1 MNSDKPVGFLE
12 RHGADLIDAGYDI
25 IPIKRGEKRPPFTGW
40 EKIRATKRTL
50 NSWLD
55 DGYGRC
61 GVGFIAANTPGVDI
75 DVRDEELAVY
85 LEEWVHEHIAM
96 APVRVGQAP
105 KRLLMFRADEPFPKI
120 NSKTYISPDGE
131 KHKVEILGDGQQ
143 YVAFHIHPETGKEF
157 QWLYKDGPLVTEHD
171 DLPLLTHAQAQ
182 SIVDEFEAQA
192 EARGWEEKRR
202 TPKTSNLPA
211 VVSTRRGRDVFL
223 EDTSKTDISDDE
235 LHAKLL
241 LVPAQA
247 DYDGWIQIGMALY
260 HQFDGG
266 ERGLELWHEW
276 SELTYPDEYDADE
289 IDDKWKRGKLSINN
303 KGRAP
308 VTARLIIKLAKEN
321 EERIA
326 TEVLAELTKEINA
339 AQTVPNLRQAAEK
352 VKKVELDAASRE
364 GLAGLVQSRFKSI
377 TGQALSIRTARDMVR
392 YENPETRELP
402 RWLEDWCYLKS
413 EDKFYNSRTGELV
426 TPSAF
431 NTAYS
436 RFMLTKQDVLEGR
449 SVPERLPVHVA
460 TNVHQIPV
468 LSAKRYMPGQDS
480 VFTMDGVQYANTYS
494 ERNVP
499 EVPDEL
505 TKRDKRNIERVKA
518 HFTHLFPDERE
529 AGILLDYLAFI
540 VQNPGQRKRWSALIQ
555 GVEGDGKTFFAML
568 LGVVLGG
575 ENVKVVTPKT
585 VQTDFNG
592 WAEGAQV
599 VFIDEIRLHGHNRY
613 DVLNQVKPLITNDVI
628 EIHRKGQDPYNIP
641 NMAAYLLAT
650 NFRDALPLDDNDSR
664 YFVLFSRFQT
674 KEALAAFMAKN
685 PDYYDELYAAL
696 AESPGALRG
705 WLLNHEIGPE
715 VRSGGRAPASRAKA
729 YMAMMAKPEEQN
741 AIEEVLDSSM
751 RLDISRTLLSA
762 TDLTELIYDTG
773 FEVPQ
778 TSKLNK
784 LLSNMGFTLLGKF
797 RVNGRLRRY
806 WSMTPERFMKNG
818 EADSTLIREYAE
830 SDL

>member
-1 MNSDKPVGFLE
+1 MNSDKPTGFLE
-12 RHGADLIDAGYDI
+12 RYGADLIDAGYDI

-40 EKIRATKRTL
+40 EKIRATKRDL
-50 NSWLD
+50 RGWLD

-61 GVGFIAANTPGVDI
+61 GVGLIAANTPGVDI
-75 DVRDEELAVY
+75 DVRDDELSRHM
-85 LEEWVHEHIAM
+85 EEWVHENIAM
-96 APVRVGQAP
+96 APVRVGHAP

-120 NSKTYISPDGE
+120 NSQTYIDENGE

-143 YVAFHIHPETGKEF
+143 FVAFHIHPETGKEF
-157 QWLYKDGPLVTEHD
+157 KWLYKDGPLVTEHD

-192 EARGWEEKRR
+192 EARGWQVKRR
-202 TPKTSNLPA
+202 TPKTANLHA
-211 VVSTRRGRDVFL
+211 VVSSRRGRDVFL
-223 EDTSKTDISDDE
+223 EDTNKTDISDDE

-247 DYDGWIQIGMALY
+247 DYDGWLQIGMALY
-260 HQFDGG
+260 HQYDGG
-266 ERGLELWHEW
+266 DRGLELWHEW
-276 SELTYPDEYDADE
+276 SELAYPDEYDADE

-326 TEVLAELTKEINA
+326 TETLAELTKEINA
-339 AQTVPNLRQAAEK
+339 AQSLPQLREAADK
-352 VKKVELDAASRE
+352 VKKVELDTASRE
-364 GLAGLVQSRFKSI
+364 GLAGLVQTKFKNI
-377 TGQALSIRTARDMVR
+377 THQSLSIRIARDMVR
-392 YENPETRELP
+392 YESHDVRDLP

-413 EDKFYNSRTGELV
+413 EDKFYNSRTSEAV
-426 TPSAF
+426 SPSAF

-449 SVPERLPVHVA
+449 SVPDRLPAHVA
-460 TNVHQIPV
+460 TNIYQIPV
-468 LSAKRYMPGQDS
+468 LSAKRYMPGLDS

-494 ERNVP
+494 DRNVP
-499 EVPDEL
+499 EVPEEL
-505 TKRDKRNIERVKA
+505 TKRDKRNIEIVKA
-518 HFTHLFPDERE
+518 HIKHLFPDERE
-529 AGILLDYLAFI
+529 GRILLDYLAYI
-540 VQNPGQRKRWSALIQ
+540 VQNPGHRRRWAVLLQ
-555 GVEGDGKTFFAML
+555 GVEGDGKSFFANLMAN
-568 LGVVLGG
+568 VLGG
-575 ENVKVVTPKT
+575 DNVRVVTPKT

-592 WAEGAQV
+592 WAEGSQV

-628 EIHRKGQDPYNIP
+628 EIHRKGIDPYNVP
-641 NMAAYLLAT
+641 NTAAYLLAT

-674 KEALAAFMAKN
+674 KEALAAFTEKN
-685 PDYYDELYAAL
+685 PEYYNELHATYADSA
-696 AESPGALRG
+696 GALRG
-705 WLLNHEIGPE
+705 WLLNHEIGEE
-715 VRSGGRAPASRAKA
+715 VRDSSRAPASRAKA
-729 YMAMMAKPEEQN
+729 YMAMMAKPEEQT

-762 TDLTELIYDTG
+762 TDLTELLYNEGAET
-773 FEVPQ
+773 PQ

-806 WSMTPERFMKNG
+806 WSMKPERFMKNG
-818 EADSTLIREYAE
+818 EVDSALIREYAE